1 MLVDISY
8 ATRLCAKLPSIMQ
21 YRGLTVPSQQRQGQG
36 FLLTA
41 NSYDRQGRAYIQLW
55 LASDQGPVC
64 LEVSDQQ
71 PVFFVLSSELDAVL
85 ETVSEHLLKHQ
96 SVALNTF
103 QHQPIT
109 ALYFAS
115 IDAHYR
121 AAQSLQQAGL
131 SCFEHD
137 IKLHERFLT
146 ERFCYGSMA
155 FAGTQGSNPRY
166 PAWQQAKI
174 KTAQYTPKLSV
185 LSLDIE
191 CSEKGQLYSIGL
203 YGEYFQQV
211 LMIGSEQAADT
222 PITWLANEYALLK
235 QLELV
240 IEKLDPDIIIGWNVI
255 NFDFR
260 LLVKRAA
267 LHGIKLAL
275 GRQQGVARWRERSD
289 NEQTGFISI
298 PGRVVVDG
306 IDALKSA
313 TYHFD
318 SFSLE
323 NVAQQL
329 LKRGK
334 LVDEVH
340 DRMAEIN
347 HNFAHN
353 KPQLAAYNLED
364 CKLVLDIFQHTQILE
379 YLCLRSQLTGLM
391 LDRSGGSVAAFTNVY
406 LPKLHRAGYVAPN
419 LSRDFIA
426 DSPGGYVMSSK
437 PGLYNNVLVLDFK
450 SLYPSIIRTF
460 KIDPLGLIEGLAS
473 PDNAIEGFRGGVFSR
488 DKHFLPEI
496 INQLWLQRDQAKAD
510 HDSARS
516 QAIKILMN
524 SFYGVLGSTGCR
536 FHDPRLASS
545 ITMRGHQ
552 LMQETAEWISEQGHE
567 VIYGD
572 TDSTFVWLN
581 QDLTA
586 EQAKQIGQQ
595 LAQGINQYWQHKL
608 ASEMQLDSH
617 LEIEFETHFSRF
629 LMPTIRGSETGS
641 KKRYAGLTNDKQL
654 VIKGLE
660 TVRSDW
666 TEMAK
671 IFQTGLLE
679 RVFSDQDPRQFVL
692 DTVDKLMAG
701 EYDQQL
707 IYRKRLRRKLA
718 EYVKNV
724 PPQVRAAR
732 LADEHNQA
740 LGKPLQYQ
748 NKGSIAYWMTING
761 PEPLTN
767 RVSQIDYQH
776 YLNKQLQPIA
786 DAILPFI
793 DLDFEQIT
801 SAQLGLF

>member
-1 MLVDISY
+1 M
-8 ATRLCAKLPSIMQ
+8 R
-21 YRGLTVPSQQRQGQG
+21 QQRQGQG

-41 NSYDRQGRAYIQLW
+41 NSYDRQGRACIQLW
-55 LASDQGPVC
+55 LASDNGPIR
-64 LEVSDQQ
+64 LEVNDQQ
-71 PVFFVLSSELDAVL
+71 PVFFVLSEELPQVQDVL
-85 ETVSEHLLKHQ
+85 GSALAKHQ
-96 SVALNTF
+96 QLELNTF
-103 QHQPIT
+103 QHQAIS
-109 ALYFAS
+109 ACYFAS
-115 IDAHYR
+115 IDEHYN
-121 AAQSLQQAGL
+121 AAQQLRQAGL
-131 SCFEHD
+131 HCFESD

-155 FAGTQGSNPRY
+155 FAGEQSTNPQY
-166 PAWQQAKI
+166 PAVQQAKI
-174 KTAQYTPKLSV
+174 KTAQYTPTLSV

-203 YGEYFQQV
+203 YSVNYQRV
-211 LMIGSEQAADT
+211 LMIGPEQAADT

-235 QLELV
+235 QLELEFQS
-240 IEKLDPDIIIGWNVI
+240 IDPDIIIGWNVI

-267 LHGIKLAL
+267 LHGLKLAI
-275 GRQQGVARWRERSD
+275 GREQGAARWRERSD
-289 NEQTGFISI
+289 NEHTGFISI

-306 IDALKSA
+306 IDSLKSA
-313 TYHFD
+313 TYQFD

-329 LKRGK
+329 LNRGK

-364 CKLVLDIFQHTQILE
+364 CKLVLDIFKHTQILE

-419 LSRDFIA
+419 LTRDFVA
-426 DSPGGYVMSSK
+426 DSPGGYVMNSK
-437 PGLYNNVLVLDFK
+437 PGLYKNVLVLDFK

-460 KIDPLGLIEGLAS
+460 KIDPLGLIEGLAK
-473 PDNAIEGFRGGVFSR
+473 PDTAIEGFRGGVFSR

-510 HDSARS
+510 KDSARS

-552 LMQETAEWISEQGHE
+552 LMQETADWIIKQGHE

-581 QDLTA
+581 QEVNP

-595 LAQGINQYWQHKL
+595 LAEGINQYWQQKL
-608 ASEMQLDSH
+608 ANEMQLDSH

-641 KKRYAGLTNDKQL
+641 KKRYAGLTAQNQM

-679 RVFSDQDPRQFVL
+679 RLFADQDPRQFVL
-692 DTVDKLMAG
+692 DTVEQLMAG
-701 EYDQQL
+701 DFDQQL

-732 LADEHNQA
+732 LADEHNKA
-740 LGKPLQYQ
+740 LGKALQYQ

-761 PEPLTN
+761 PEPITN
-767 RVSQIDYQH
+767 RINQIDYQH
-776 YLNKQLQPIA
+776 YLDKQLQPIA
-786 DAILPFI
+786 DGILPFI
-793 DLDFEQIT
+793 NLDFEQIT

>member
-1 MLVDISY
+1 M
-8 ATRLCAKLPSIMQ
+8 T
-21 YRGLTVPSQQRQGQG
+21 SQAIQG

-41 NSYDRQGRAYIQLW
+41 NSYDRQGQAHIQLW
-55 LASDQGPVC
+55 LASEQGAIC
-64 LEVSDQQ
+64 LEIDDQQ
-71 PVFFVLSSELDAVL
+71 PVFFVLNHQLNAVL
-85 ETVSEHLLKHQ
+85 ALLGSQLNRHASVSLK
-96 SVALNTF
+96 TF
-103 QHQPIT
+103 QHQPVS
-109 ALYFAS
+109 ALYFSS
-115 IDAHYR
+115 IKNHSQ
-121 AAQSLQQAGL
+121 AAQQLKQAGL
-131 SCFEHD
+131 SCFESD

-146 ERFCYGSMA
+146 ERFCYGSML
-155 FAGTQGSNPRY
+155 FTGQQSHDSRY
-166 PAWQQAKI
+166 PALQQAKI
-174 KTAQYTPKLSV
+174 KAAQYTPQLSV

-203 YGEYFQQV
+203 YSDNYQRV
-211 LMIGSEQAADT
+211 LMIGPEQAADT

-235 QLELV
+235 QLEV
-240 IEKLDPDIIIGWNVI
+240 EFQNLDPDIIIGWNVI

-267 LHGIKLAL
+267 VHGIKLAI
-275 GRQQGVARWRERSD
+275 GRHHGIARWRERHD
-289 NEQTGFISI
+289 MPHIGFISI
-298 PGRVVVDG
+298 PGRVVIDG
-306 IDALKSA
+306 IDSLKSA

-323 NVAQQL
+323 NVARQL
-329 LKRGK
+329 LNRGK
-334 LVDEVH
+334 LVAEVE

-347 HNFAHN
+347 HNFAHD

-364 CKLVLDIFQHTQILE
+364 CKLVLDIFKHTQLLE
-379 YLCLRSQLTGLM
+379 FLCLRAQLTGLM

-406 LPKLHRAGYVAPN
+406 LPKLHRAGYIAPN
-419 LSRDFIA
+419 LSHDFVA
-426 DSPGGYVMSSK
+426 DSPGGFVMNSK
-437 PGLYNNVLVLDFK
+437 PGLYKNVLVLDFK

-488 DKHFLPEI
+488 DKHFLPDI
-496 INQLWLQRDQAKAD
+496 INQLWLQRDQAKANQD
-510 HDSARS
+510 KARS

-552 LMQETAEWISEQGHE
+552 LMQQTADWITEHGYQ

-581 QDLTA
+581 QELSP
-586 EQAKQIGQQ
+586 EQASAIGQQ
-595 LAQGINQYWQHKL
+595 LAKEINLFWRNKL
-608 ASEMQLDSH
+608 SQEMQLESY

-641 KKRYAGLTNDKQL
+641 KKRYAGLTAHNQM

-666 TEMAK
+666 SELAK

-679 RVFSDQDPRQFVL
+679 RLFSDQDPRQFVL
-692 DTVDKLMAG
+692 DTVAKLLAG
-701 EYDQQL
+701 EYDPQL
-707 IYRKRLRRKLA
+707 IYHKRLRRKLD

-732 LADEHNQA
+732 LADQHNQA
-740 LGKPLQYQ
+740 LGKPQQYQ
-748 NKGSIAYWMTING
+748 NKGTINYWMTVNG
-761 PEPLTN
+761 PEPVAYC
-767 RVSQIDYQH
+767 RSQIDYQH
-776 YLNKQLQPIA
+776 YLDKQLQPIA

-793 DLDFEQIT
+793 NLDFEQII

>member
-1 MLVDISY
+1 MLSCQAEIAAKECLVV
-8 ATRLCAKLPSIMQ
+8 TR
-21 YRGLTVPSQQRQGQG
+21 QQRQGQG

-41 NSYDRQGRAYIQLW
+41 NSYDRQGQACIQLW
-55 LASDQGPVC
+55 LASDQGPIR
-64 LEVSDQQ
+64 LEVNDQQ
-71 PVFFVLSSELDAVL
+71 PVFFILSSELSEAL
-85 ETVSEHLLKHQ
+85 EVIGKKLSKHQ
-96 SVALNTF
+96 PLELKTF
-103 QHQPIT
+103 QHQPVS
-109 ALYFAS
+109 ALYFSS
-115 IDAHYR
+115 IDDHFN
-121 AAQSLQQAGL
+121 AAQQLKQAGL
-131 SCFEHD
+131 SCFESD

-146 ERFCYGSMA
+146 ERFCYGSML
-155 FAGTQGSNPRY
+155 FTGQQSNDPRY
-166 PAWQQAKI
+166 PALQQAKI
-174 KTAQYTPKLSV
+174 KSAQYTPQLSV

-203 YGEYFQQV
+203 YSDNYQRV
-211 LMIGSEQAADT
+211 LMIGPEQAADT

-235 QLELV
+235 QLEV
-240 IEKLDPDIIIGWNVI
+240 EFQNLDPDIIIGWNVI

-267 LHGIKLAL
+267 LHGLKLAI
-275 GRQQGVARWRERSD
+275 GREQATARWRERHD
-289 NEQTGFISI
+289 NPHIGFISI

-306 IDALKSA
+306 IDSLKSA

-329 LKRGK
+329 LNRGK

-364 CKLVLDIFQHTQILE
+364 CKLVLDIFKHTQILE

-419 LSRDFIA
+419 LTHDFVA
-426 DSPGGYVMSSK
+426 DSPGGFVMSSK
-437 PGLYNNVLVLDFK
+437 PGLYKNVLVLDFK

-460 KIDPLGLIEGLAS
+460 KIDPLGLIEGLAK
-473 PDNAIEGFRGGVFSR
+473 PDNAIEGFRGGIFSR
-488 DKHFLPEI
+488 DKHFLPDI
-496 INQLWLQRDQAKAD
+496 INQLWLQRDQAKANKD
-510 HDSARS
+510 KARS

-552 LMQETAEWISEQGHE
+552 LMQQTADWITEQGHE

-572 TDSTFVWLN
+572 TDSTFVWL
-581 QDLTA
+581 
-586 EQAKQIGQQ
+586 KQSLSNDEVNAIGQQ
-595 LAQGINQYWQHKL
+595 LAEGINLFWQQKL
-608 ASEMQLDSH
+608 ANEMQLESH

-641 KKRYAGLTNDKQL
+641 KKRYAGLTAQNQL

-666 TEMAK
+666 SELAK
-671 IFQTGLLE
+671 IFQTGLLD
-679 RVFSDQDPRQFVL
+679 RLFSDQDPRQFVL
-692 DTVDKLMAG
+692 DTVAKLLAG

-707 IYRKRLRRKLA
+707 IYRKRLRRKLD

-732 LADEHNQA
+732 LADQHNQA

-748 NKGSIAYWMTING
+748 NKGSIAYLMTING
-761 PEPLTN
+761 PEPITN
-767 RVSQIDYQH
+767 TTSQLDYQH
-776 YLNKQLQPIA
+776 YLDKQLQPIA

-793 DLDFEQIT
+793 NLDFEQIT
-801 SAQLGLF
+801 GAQLGLF